1 MQYHT
6 INKINKHLNPPLHKI
21 LLVRNMIQTNNTN
34 IIFLCKMRS
43 QHTIASASHTTAQDS
58 CVPCVQGAARVN
70 PQVPSSKSSLV
81 GGCNP
86 SEKYESQWEGLSHIL
101 WKIKIV
107 RNHQPV
113 YIYIY
118 MWPICTTVP
127 LGPPGPPVCRLVLAP
142 TVVFPSVLVEKS
154 IVV

>member
-1 MQYHT
+1 MQWLLPMQYHT

-113 YIYIY
+113 YIYICD
-118 MWPICTTVP
+118 PS
-127 LGPPGPPVCRLVLAP
+127 AP
-142 TVVFPSVLVEKS
+142 QFH
-154 IVV
+154 